1 MQDLHPFFA
10 PRHFIETHSHIH
22 YDTMQ
27 WGSQL
32 RFATQE
38 HLDVDDADVV
48 IIGCG
53 ETRGSTSGNEDSRS
67 EAAYSNAPDAIRKE
81 LYQLYNWHPGI
92 KIADAGNILQ
102 GASADDTRAALRV
115 VLQELQDAGK
125 VVIVLGG
132 SHDLTMQQYE
142 AYKKR
147 SQVINAVIADAFV
160 DLDETEVPT
169 DRSFLL
175 EMLTS
180 QPNFVRH
187 YTHLGFQSYYVHP
200 HMLETLDK
208 LRFDFIRVGR
218 LREHIEEAEPAL
230 RAADLFSFDLNT
242 VRFSDSPANTHG
254 SPNGLSGDEACSL
267 TRYAGMATMLTSFGI
282 FGYDSRTD
290 VHHMSARLIAQMIW
304 YFIEGLVMRRQ
315 EAVLSNREEF
325 AEFHVRFTANDTT
338 FLKSRRSGRWWMELP
353 DGSFVPCSYSDYQTA
368 CNDEI
373 PERWLRAQE
382 RLS

>member
-10 PRHFIETHSHIH
+10 ARHFIETHSHIH
-22 YDTMQ
+22 YDPLQ

-32 RFATQE
+32 QFATQE
-38 HLDVDDADVV
+38 NMSVDDADVV

-53 ETRGSTSGNEDSRS
+53 EQRGHHE
-67 EAAYSNAPDAIRKE
+67 EAPFSLGPDAIRRQ

-92 KIADAGNILQ
+92 KIADVGNILQ
-102 GASADDTRAALRV
+102 GASVDDTRAALRI
-115 VLQELQDAGK
+115 VLHELHQAGK

-142 AYKKR
+142 AFKK
-147 SQVINAVIADAFV
+147 STQVVNAVIADAFI
-160 DLDETEVPT
+160 DLDETEVIT
-169 DRSFLL
+169 DHSFLL

-200 HMLETLDK
+200 QMLETLDK
-208 LRFDFIRVGR
+208 LRFDFLRVGR
-218 LREHIEEAEPAL
+218 LSEQIDEAEPAL
-230 RAADLFSFDLNT
+230 RDADLFSFDLNA
-242 VRFSDSPANTHG
+242 VRFSDSPANAAG
-254 SPNGLSGDEACSL
+254 SPNGLSGHEACAL
-267 TRYAGMATMLTSFGI
+267 TRFAGAATNLTSFGI
-282 FGYDSRTD
+282 YGYDAKAD

-304 YFIEGLVMRRQ
+304 YFVEGLALRRQ
-315 EAVLSNREEF
+315 EAKVDEREQF

-353 DGSFVPCSYSDYQTA
+353 DGSFTPCAHSDYLTA

-373 PERWLRAQE
+373 PERWLRSQE
-382 RLS
+382 RLG